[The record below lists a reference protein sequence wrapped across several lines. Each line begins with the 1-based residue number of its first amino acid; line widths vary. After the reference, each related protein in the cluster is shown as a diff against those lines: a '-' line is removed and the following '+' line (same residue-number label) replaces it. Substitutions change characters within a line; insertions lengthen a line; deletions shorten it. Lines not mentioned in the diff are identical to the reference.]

1 MKANINALVLCLL
14 FLLSACEYQPRKIE
28 ETDMRQDSIAKQL
41 KEIPFGVL
49 KTIEIEGCEYLMF
62 KQEID
67 ANESMGFMAHKGN
80 CKNPIHC
87 AENIENE

>member
-1 MKANINALVLCLL
+1 MKVNINTIILCLL
-14 FLLSACEYQPRKIE
+14 FFLSACEYQPRKIE
-28 ETDMRQDSIAKQL
+28 QTNVKQDSIARKL

-49 KTIEIEGCEYLMF
+49 KTIEIEACEYLIF
-62 KQEID
+62 KEEFD

-87 AENIENE
+87 TANIEN